1 MAGRTGRFEARAGIY
16 RGLLFAAVLVL
27 GGCGDRPADTAQ
39 EDVAGAET
47 LPAPDQA
54 SGSVTGMPGEPGPG
68 QVGPPQL
75 PAIELPA
82 GAAIDGEGNI
92 VDLDGD
98 GLPDAVDGPS
108 IPPAP
113 GELPSPPAASD
124 GPGADEAVAV
134 VRAYYDAINGGS
146 YGRAYALWS
155 DGGKASGQSPQQF
168 ADGFDDTAEV
178 SVEVMSPGR
187 IEPAAGSR
195 YIEVPVA
202 LAATRDDGS
211 IHRYVGAYTLRRAVV
226 DGASAE
232 QRAWRIASADI
243 REVQQ

>member
-1 MAGRTGRFEARAGIY
+1 MAGQSRHLKTHATVF
-16 RGLLFAAVLVL
+16 RGLLFAVVFVL
-27 GGCGDRPADTAQ
+27 GGCGDRPSDTAQ
-39 EDVAGAET
+39 QDAAGGET
-47 LPAPDQA
+47 LPAPDEA
-54 SGSVTGMPGEPGPG
+54 SGSVTGMPRQPGPG
-68 QVGPPQL
+68 QVGPPQP

-82 GAAIDGEGNI
+82 DTAIDGDGNI

-98 GLPDAVDGPS
+98 GLPDGIDGQS

-113 GELPSPPAASD
+113 GELPSTPVTSD

-178 SVEVMSPGR
+178 SVEVMTPGR
-187 IEPAAGSR
+187 IDPAAGSR

-226 DGASAE
+226 DGATAE

>member
-1 MAGRTGRFEARAGIY
+1 MAGQSRHFETHARIF
-16 RGLLFAAVLVL
+16 RGLLFGAVFAL
-27 GGCGDRPADTAQ
+27 GGCGDRPSDMAQ
-39 EDVAGAET
+39 EEVAGGES

-54 SGSVTGMPGEPGPG
+54 GGSVTGMPGQPGPG
-68 QVGPPQL
+68 QVGPPQP
-75 PAIELPA
+75 PAIELPTD
-82 GAAIDGEGNI
+82 AAIDGEGNI

-98 GLPDAVDGPS
+98 GLPDGIDGQS

-113 GELPSPPAASD
+113 GELPPAPAAND

-146 YGRAYALWS
+146 FGRAYALWS

-178 SVEVMSPGR
+178 SVEVMTPGR
-187 IEPAAGSR
+187 IDPAAGSR

-226 DGASAE
+226 DGATAE

-243 REVQQ
+243 REVQP